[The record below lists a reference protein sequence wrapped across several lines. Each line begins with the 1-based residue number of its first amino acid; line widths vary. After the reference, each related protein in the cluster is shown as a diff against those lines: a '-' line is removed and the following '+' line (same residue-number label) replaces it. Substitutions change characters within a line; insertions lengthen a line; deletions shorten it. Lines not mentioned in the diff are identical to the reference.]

1 MPLNDKSIDIM
12 SNKPS
17 AISQI
22 LYVFILFFIV
32 WYAFTTSLA
41 LPEIITGL
49 FVSVILALFSYKMTG
64 GGLGILMPNKLFF
77 MVQYFFVFLIALI
90 KANLDV
96 AKRVIAPSLPINPGI
111 VAFETKLKSEFAKMI
126 LANSITLTPGTI
138 TVDVID
144 NKFFVHWIDVE
155 TENAEEAF
163 KIIAAPFEKVLLK
176 IYG

>member
-1 MPLNDKSIDIM
+1 M

-49 FVSVILALFSYKMTG
+49 FVSFILALLSYKMTG
-64 GGLGILMPNKLFF
+64 AGLGILMPNKLFF
-77 MVQYFFVFLIALI
+77 IVQYFFVFLIALI

-111 VAFETKLKSEFAKMI
+111 VEFETKLTSEFAKMI

-138 TVDVID
+138 AVDVID
-144 NKFFVHWIDVE
+144 DKFYVHWIDVE
-155 TENAEEAF
+155 TEEPTEAF
-163 KIIAAPFEKVLLK
+163 KIIAEPFEKVLLK

>member
-1 MPLNDKSIDIM
+1 M

-22 LYVFILFFIV
+22 LYVFLLFLII

-41 LPEIITGL
+41 LPEIITGV
-49 FVSVILALFSYKMTG
+49 FVSSILALLSYKMTG

-96 AKRVIAPSLPINPGI
+96 AKRVITPSLPINPGI
-111 VAFETKLKSEFAKMI
+111 VEFETQLNSEFAIMI
-126 LANSITLTPGTI
+126 LANSITLTPGTVTI
-138 TVDVID
+138 DVID
-144 NKFFVHWIDVE
+144 NKFYVHWIDVE
-155 TENAEEAF
+155 TEDQAKAF
-163 KIIAAPFEKVLLK
+163 KIIAEPFEKVLLK